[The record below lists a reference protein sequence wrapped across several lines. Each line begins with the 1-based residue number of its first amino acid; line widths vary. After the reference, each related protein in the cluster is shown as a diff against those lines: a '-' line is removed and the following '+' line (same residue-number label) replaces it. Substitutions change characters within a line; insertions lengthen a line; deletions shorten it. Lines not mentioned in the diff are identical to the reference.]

1 MFELEVRVMG
11 LYELSVFVHVAAAVA
26 LLSGSVVASP
36 AVRAAVRRAQ
46 TTQEIRAYLA
56 IGRPL
61 LVLEPAAAIVVL
73 VTGVYLT
80 NIAGFWT
87 FGWVQVSLAAWLVNA
102 GLAGTMVKPA
112 IGRIAAAATASP
124 DGDVGEHLDA
134 LRWSD
139 RWSFA
144 GDVLLANDAAMLY
157 LMTIKPDLA
166 GALMLVVGTNLAVS
180 GVRAARR
187 GFAHRPIA
195 GSRASTGARK

>member
-1 MFELEVRVMG
+1 MS
-11 LYELSVFVHVAAAVA
+11 LYELTLFVHVAAAVA

-80 NIAGFWT
+80 NVAGFWT
-87 FGWVQVSLAAWLVNA
+87 LGWVQVSIAAWLVNA
-102 GLAGTMVKPA
+102 VLAATMVKPA
-112 IGRIAAAATASP
+112 IGRVAAAATASP
-124 DGDVGEHLDA
+124 DGDVGQHLGA

-144 GDVLLANDAAMLY
+144 GDVLLVNDAAMLY
-157 LMTIKPDLA
+157 LMTMKPDVA
-166 GALMLVVGTNLAVS
+166 GALMLVVGANLAAS

-187 GFAHRPIA
+187 GFAHRHIA
-195 GSRASTGARK
+195 GSSASTAARK